1 MATDELH
8 MPVDYDLYRRL
19 PGFVL
24 GFHGCDQKVG
34 EAVLKG
40 TPKHLAA
47 SENAYD
53 WLGNGIYFWENDP
66 RRAHEFAEEA
76 MKRPVSKGKIK
87 KPFVIG
93 AVIDLG
99 LCLNLLERECLEEVS
114 VAYQELEKMFTAAG
128 APMPGN
134 KGPERAV
141 RFLDRAVLETV
152 HLLRRRANETPGP
165 TLGKHP
171 PYDSVRGAFLE
182 GGEAYPNAG
191 FFSKNHIQIA
201 IRNPAC
207 IKGYFRPLQA

>member
-1 MATDELH
+1 
-8 MPVDYDLYRRL
+8 MPVDFDLYRRM

-24 GFHGCDQKVG
+24 GFHGCDESVG

-40 TPKHLAA
+40 DPKHLAA
-47 SENAYD
+47 SKNAYD
-53 WLGNGIYFWENDP
+53 WLGSGIYFWENDP
-66 RRAHEFAEEA
+66 RRALEFAEEA
-76 MKRPVSKGKIK
+76 MRRPVSKGTIT

-99 LCLNLLERECLEEVS
+99 LCLNLLERECLTEVTF
-114 VAYQELEKMFTAAG
+114 AYEELEKAYKAAG
-128 APMPGN
+128 IPMPEN

-141 RFLDRAVLETV
+141 RFLDRAVLEMV
-152 HLLRRRANETPGP
+152 HVLRERANKKR
-165 TLGKHP
+165 GKTFGRHP

-191 FFSKNHIQIA
+191 FLSKNHIQLA